1 MRQARPCG
9 RVRAPGPAPSAPKQ
23 LKLDACQREIAIDEI
38 QEIFFRE
45 SSYIK
50 ACQCTDGLS
59 GARVGV
65 LMGSAPRKMT

>member
-38 QEIFFRE
+38 QEFFF
-45 SSYIK
+45 
-50 ACQCTDGLS
+50 
-59 GARVGV
+59 
-65 LMGSAPRKMT
+65 